1 MKRLFQGLCRGFSL
15 IEVTLALG
23 IVAFGVLA
31 IVALLPTGLSLARE
45 SSDET
50 VAVNVLSA
58 LAADIANSSG
68 RTNLSFLY
76 GVSLEEV
83 GVGSRF
89 FDEEGR
95 LLGASSDPSAVYKA
109 VWSMRARDIPRG
121 IPPQVSVQVRWPANA
136 ETPRGMVETM
146 VDLVNHAA
154 TN

>member
-1 MKRLFQGLCRGFSL
+1 MKRLFRGSCRGFSL
-15 IEVTLALG
+15 IEVTMALG

-31 IVALLPTGLSLARE
+31 IFSLLPTGLTLARE

-58 LAADIANSSG
+58 LTADIANSSG
-68 RTNLSFLY
+68 RTNFSFMY

-83 GVGSRF
+83 GVGSRY

-109 VWSMRARDIPRG
+109 VWSVRARDIPQG
-121 IPPQVSVQVRWPANA
+121 IPPRVSVQVRWPANA
-136 ETPRGMVETM
+136 EVPRGMVETM
-146 VDLVNHAA
+146 VDVENHVA